1 MCAGQADQLACAL
14 DDLKDS
20 FAKIQDVVDF
30 LSAEAATDSRDWPR
44 VRVTILVDALEAK
57 LAGFC
62 RELSATAMLARE
74 QP

>member
-30 LSAEAATDSRDWPR
+30 LSEEAATIRGTGRACASQSW
-44 VRVTILVDALEAK
+44 
-57 LAGFC
+57 
-62 RELSATAMLARE
+62 
-74 QP
+74 